1 MTTTDQRE
9 AKESTDMGQKMD
21 AAARGGRFALRVL
34 VSTLWI
40 AGGIVAV
47 AAGEPL
53 AVVLVV
59 LYLAYLWVLG
69 GRWLIY

>member
-1 MTTTDQRE
+1 
-9 AKESTDMGQKMD
+9 MGQKLDM
-21 AAARGGRFALRVL
+21 AAQGGRFVLRLL
-34 VSTLWI
+34 VSVLWVA
-40 AGGIVAV
+40 AGVAAV

-53 AVVLVV
+53 AVLLVV